1 MFKNNGKLKL
11 LIIVGTRPEII
22 RLAAVIN
29 KCRKYFD
36 VVLAHTGQNY
46 DYNLNGVFFKDLK
59 LADPEVYLNAVG
71 DDLGATMGNIID
83 KSYKLMVEI
92 KPDAVLVLGDTNSCL
107 SVIGAKRL
115 HIPIFHMEAGN
126 RCFDECLPEETN
138 RRIVD
143 IISDVNICYSEHAR
157 RYLNASSVA
166 PQRTYVSGSPMA
178 EVLHENLAEIEASDV
193 HQRLGLEKGKYI
205 LLSAHREENIDT
217 EKNFTSL
224 FTAINKMAVK
234 YDMTILFSCHPRSS
248 NRLEK
253 SSFQLFFKDL
263 KLADP
268 EVYLNAVG
276 DDLGA
281 TMGNI
286 IDKSYKLMVEIK
298 PDAVLVLGDTN
309 SCLSVIGAKRL
320 HIPIFHMEAGNRC
333 FDECLPEETNRRI
346 VDIISDVNI
355 CYSEHAR
362 RYLNASS
369 VAPQRTYVSGSP
381 MAEVL
386 HENLAEI
393 EASDVH
399 QRLGLEKGKYILLSA
414 HREENIDTEKNFT
427 SLFTAINK
435 MAEKYDM
442 PILYSCH
449 PRSRNRL
456 EKSGFQLDPRVIRQ
470 EPLGFHDYNCLQ
482 MNAFAVVS
490 DSGTLPEES
499 SFFTSVGHSFPA
511 VCIRTS
517 TERPE
522 ALDKGCFVLAGINT
536 PPRKERLPA
545 RSACDPSG
553 TSRFPRLQLSSD
565 ECICSSF

>member
-1 MFKNNGKLKL
+1 MTNQNNIKFREDGKLKL

-36 VVLAHTGQNY
+36 CILAHTGQNY
-46 DYNLNGVFFKDLK
+46 DYNLNGIFFRDLK
-59 LADPEVYLNAVG
+59 LAEPEVYLDAVG

-83 KSYKLMVEI
+83 KSYKLMVQL

-157 RYLNASSVA
+157 RYLNASNVA

-178 EVLHENLAEIEASDV
+178 EVLHNNLAEIEASDV
-193 HQRLGLEKGKYI
+193 HARLGLEKGKYI

-217 EKNFTSL
+217 EKNF
-224 FTAINKMAVK
+224 V
-234 YDMTILFSCHPRSS
+234 
-248 NRLEK
+248 
-253 SSFQLFFKDL
+253 
-263 KLADP
+263 
-268 EVYLNAVG
+268 
-276 DDLGA
+276 
-281 TMGNI
+281 
-286 IDKSYKLMVEIK
+286 
-298 PDAVLVLGDTN
+298 
-309 SCLSVIGAKRL
+309 
-320 HIPIFHMEAGNRC
+320 
-333 FDECLPEETNRRI
+333 
-346 VDIISDVNI
+346 
-355 CYSEHAR
+355 
-362 RYLNASS
+362 
-369 VAPQRTYVSGSP
+369 
-381 MAEVL
+381 
-386 HENLAEI
+386 
-393 EASDVH
+393 
-399 QRLGLEKGKYILLSA
+399 
-414 HREENIDTEKNFT
+414 

-449 PRSRNRL
+449 PRSRKRL
-456 EKSGFQLDPRVIRQ
+456 EASGFQLDSRVIRQ

-499 SFFTSVGHSFPA
+499 SFFTSIGHPFPA

-522 ALDKGCFVLAGINT
+522 ALDKGCFILAGIDEHSLLQAVDTAVEMNKEGDNGLPVPNYVDENVST
-536 PPRKERLPA
+536 KVVKLIQSYTGVVNKMVWRKD
-545 RSACDPSG
+545 S
-553 TSRFPRLQLSSD
+553 
-565 ECICSSF
+565 